1 MRSDPRSVVQSVS
14 GSLNIWEIDSVKEVL
29 LRELQEEQAALM
41 EDIEYLQGLLEQET
55 DLQVKQYGYL
65 SVCSSLMMTL
75 FTISFTL
82 CDFLIITSH
91 KISQLAHRS

>member
-55 DLQVKQYGYL
+55 DLQVKEYGFL
-65 SVCSSLMMTL
+65 SVCSSLIGAYDDRIHYQ
-75 FTISFTL
+75 FSI
-82 CDFLIITSH
+82 
-91 KISQLAHRS
+91 A

>member
-14 GSLNIWEIDSVKEVL
+14 GSLNIWEIDSVKDVL

-55 DLQVKQYGYL
+55 DLQVKEHGL
-65 SVCSSLMMTL
+65 WSVCASLL
-75 FTISFTL
+75 FAYDGLISNNRFS
-82 CDFLIITSH
+82 I
-91 KISQLAHRS
+91 A